1 MGSIHEPQ
9 NPNLTKPRGKSAVG
23 RQSRLPFKRAFQISL
38 NSVRIRF
45 WRSMVTAGGIFLG
58 IAFFTVVLTQSLMQ
72 WPLPEEVPAG
82 FVRISGQVNAP
93 EDYNAWTPVPVK
105 EGLEAGISHDAI
117 DRVAQ
122 SDGTFRLAEIVQGK
136 LDVKRAEKNLT
147 RVNEEWKS
155 LKKLQDPI
163 AFYIDAAADK
173 DVNVKD
179 AIKYGVPANVARKLA
194 KSGKTFK
201 GSALVDVFREQ
212 SRGLPPFYSLVVLD
226 QDITVGDAV
235 RVGVPKGVAKH
246 LAGDGNTFKAAGL
259 LEEIKKKPDWI
270 KLWKARKDR
279 CAIFKTVPEKPIQTL
294 ANAHA
299 RSLNDIIAEAR
310 KLTKDADRTNIMLVN
325 KGRRVRANFEQGGIQ
340 AGQLKLKDGDT
351 IMVADR
357 NNRFRTRWLVVM
369 SLLVCFVGIT
379 NSLLMAVTERFKEI
393 GTMKCLGAL
402 DKFVVELFM
411 LESGMMGIV
420 ASILG
425 WVAGF
430 VIIVLL
436 AGFTKGWDLV
446 GNMQLVEILGTL
458 GWAVFVGLLLTTL
471 ATIPPALRAANMPPA
486 IALRAEI

>member
-1 MGSIHEPQ
+1 MGSIREPQ
-9 NPNLTKPRGKSAVG
+9 TSNLSKPSGKSAVG

-38 NSVRIRF
+38 NSVKIRF

-72 WPLPEEVPAG
+72 WPLPEKVPAG

-93 EDYNAWTPVPVK
+93 EDYNVWTPVPVK
-105 EGLEAGISHDAI
+105 EGLDAGLAQEVI
-117 DRVAQ
+117 DRVAK
-122 SDGTFRLAEIVQGK
+122 SDGTFRLAEVVQGK
-136 LDVKRAEKNLT
+136 LDAKRAEKNLK
-147 RVNEEWKS
+147 RVNDEWKS

-173 DVNVKD
+173 DMKVKD

-194 KSGKTFK
+194 KKSETFK
-201 GSALVDVFREQ
+201 GSSLVDVFREQ
-212 SRGLPPFYSLVVLD
+212 PRWVPPFYSLVILD

-259 LEEIKKKPDWI
+259 LDEIKKKPDWI
-270 KLWKARKDR
+270 KLWKARKAR
-279 CAIFKTVPEKPIQTL
+279 YAIFKTVPEAPIQIL
-294 ANAHA
+294 AKAHA

-310 KLTKDADRTNIMLVN
+310 KLTKEADKTNIMLVN
-325 KGRRVRANFEQGGIQ
+325 NERRIRANFIEDPA
-340 AGQLKLKDGDT
+340 AGETRLVDGDT
-351 IMVADR
+351 ILVADSNSR
-357 NNRFRTRWLVVM
+357 YRMYWLVIM

-411 LESGMMGIV
+411 LESGMMGVV
-420 ASILG
+420 ASVLG
-425 WVAGF
+425 WAAGF
-430 VIIVLL
+430 IIIVLL

-446 GNMQLVEILGTL
+446 GNMQLMEVFGTF
-458 GWAVFVGLLLTTL
+458 WRAIFVGLVLTTL